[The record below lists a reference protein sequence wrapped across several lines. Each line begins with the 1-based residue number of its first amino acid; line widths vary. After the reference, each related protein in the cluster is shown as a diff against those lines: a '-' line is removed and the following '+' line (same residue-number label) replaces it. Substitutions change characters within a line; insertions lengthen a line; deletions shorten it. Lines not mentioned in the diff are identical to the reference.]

1 MSDQFTTTTSRNY
14 FQRLG
19 DSIIGIL
26 IGFVLLIIA
35 CILLFWN
42 EGRAVDASRGLSAAA
57 KAAVSVVGGQV
68 LPANEGKLVHV
79 TGQATAPS
87 PIADE
92 ALAVFVPNAL
102 ALVRKVE
109 MFQWSETNETST
121 KDKVGGTQ
129 ETTTTT
135 TYTQKWHE
143 GPLASADFKRAQGHT
158 NPDMPIVSRRDV
170 AADAKLGG
178 FALSE
183 QVIDLLPSDSPFV
196 PETVPS
202 GWSKTATGLFKGA
215 GTPDAPKVGD
225 LKVTYSIARV
235 GTMSVMGAQTGNQ
248 FTPWASG
255 NGDFSVLLAAPLIQA
270 KEAMVS
276 DAKAAEGFLT
286 WVLRVIGTIMSIAG
300 FGLIMGPLK
309 AIGNVIPFVASIL
322 GGATG
327 LVAFG
332 LGSILALVVIAVA
345 WFVVRPILSLVLIAI
360 SVALVI
366 GLAKMRKASPQSGA
380 ANMAA

>member
-1 MSDQFTTTTSRNY
+1 MTDQFSTTTSRNY

-19 DSIIGIL
+19 DSFVGIL
-26 IGFVLLIIA
+26 VGFVLLLIA
-35 CILLFWN
+35 VVLLFWN
-42 EGRAVDASRGLSAAA
+42 EGRAVDASRGLTAAA
-57 KAAVSVVGGQV
+57 KAAVSVTGAQV
-68 LPANEGKLVHV
+68 LPANEGKLVYV
-79 TGQATAPS
+79 TGTSATTAPIVHT
-87 PIADE
+87 PTGVA
-92 ALAVFVPNAL
+92 APGAL
-102 ALVRKVE
+102 ALVSKVE
-109 MFQWSETNETST
+109 MFQWVETNETKT

-143 GPLASADFKRAQGHT
+143 GPLVSADFKRPEGHA

-170 AADAKLGG
+170 AVDAKLGG
-178 FALSE
+178 FALSS

-196 PETVPS
+196 PETAPT
-202 GWSKTATGLFKGA
+202 GWSKTATGLFKGT

-225 LKVTYSIARV
+225 LKITYSIAPV
-235 GTMSVMGAQTGNQ
+235 GTMSAMGAQTGNQ

-255 NGDFSVLLAAPLIQA
+255 NGAFTVLLAAPLIQA

-276 DAKAAEGFLT
+276 DAKAAEGLLT
-286 WVLRVIGTIMSIAG
+286 WVLRVVGTIMCMIG

-332 LGSILALVVIAVA
+332 LGSILALIVIAVA

-366 GLAKMRKASPQSGA
+366 GLAKMRKASSPSGA